1 MQPGLGSGAAEQG
14 GHPGLERQGHLP
26 AVGAALPSG
35 TCADTV
41 GPTLPS
47 GTRAHPVGSTPAAL
61 LGPPPV
67 PTLLQ
72 ELQLHLSSAGT
83 QDARLLRG
91 QRRPCCSESG
101 CPRALLIPATADV
114 RRVPRVPSAALIR
127 TTELCS
133 GARIFVR
140 PLRLSLSHPLPR
152 PLWAQSSVSAP
163 PSRLHP
169 RLVSPSLVLPLPL
182 RSPSPAVCFPPFLSQ
197 VTR

>member
-61 LGPPPV
+61 LGPPSSDTTSGAPAPLV
-67 PTLLQ
+67 QRRDTRRTAPTGTAPTLL
-72 ELQLHLSSAGT
+72 
-83 QDARLLRG
+83 LRV
-91 QRRPCCSESG
+91 R

-182 RSPSPAVCFPPFLSQ
+182 LSPSPAVCFPPFLSQ